1 MSTNKKAVF
10 WNLDWFFFS
19 DPFISGITQELKDM
33 EKRHTADIEINQALR
48 AEKDAKKAE
57 KKLSELYDA
66 DDDEDDDWTKI
77 IFAKLI
83 FFIIKRDKKI

>member
-1 MSTNKKAVF
+1 
-10 WNLDWFFFS
+10 
-19 DPFISGITQELKDM
+19 M

-66 DDDEDDDWTKI
+66 DDDEDDD
-77 IFAKLI
+77 
-83 FFIIKRDKKI
+83 

>member
-10 WNLDWFFFS
+10 WNCWCIFYVIFSHFEIWTDFFS
-19 DPFISGITQELKDM
+19 DPFISGITQELADM
-33 EKRHTADIEINQALR
+33 EKRHTADIETNQALR

-66 DDDEDDDWTKI
+66 DDDDEDDD
-77 IFAKLI
+77 
-83 FFIIKRDKKI
+83 